1 MKKFKILHT
10 NDTHSYLNNF
20 HKRKH
25 FVDSKRLETE
35 NVLLVDAG
43 DNLRGSLYYAIFH
56 GEKEPYLLNKLGY
69 DYITLGN
76 HEFDNGSKDV
86 YQFVKKLDS
95 KVVLSNVLFNED
107 QYLKKWKNHY
117 RYVIHQ
123 FDDGIKVGIFGLLTE
138 TTPFSSSPSKQTH
151 FLNVVDTAKEMIVC
165 LKSQKVDVIILLS
178 HLGDDADLLLAQ
190 QVSGIHYII
199 GSHTHKVIEQ
209 PIIVTHSDGWQT
221 AIMQAGM
228 YGNYIGEIDVILEED
243 TAVLNAYHLTDLRH
257 YVDYD
262 TELAQEID
270 QWNEQIETIAYR
282 CVATLEE
289 DLVGQREIMKI
300 QSTNLTNLVT
310 DAYFDYAVSL
320 GFQPDIAIMN
330 SGGIRQSLLKGDVK
344 YADVLQTLPFACE
357 LVLCELTGEELFHSL
372 NEGEYPQVS
381 HAKITYEQTKQGVQ
395 LIDVQ
400 IKGQNGYEP
409 LDWTKKYLVVTNSF
423 IASGKNGYLGFEYK
437 KNLITESILDTEI
450 LASYLQKLQQPIKYT
465 DEVRKAIKVIS

>member
-25 FVDSKRLETE
+25 FVDSRRLE
-35 NVLLVDAG
+35 NKNLLLVDAG

-86 YQFVKKLDS
+86 YEFVKKLDS
-95 KVVLSNVLFNED
+95 KVVLSNVFFNED
-107 QYLKKWKNHY
+107 QYLKKIKNHY

-123 FDDGIKVGIFGLLTE
+123 FDDGIKVGLFGLLTE

-165 LKSQKVDVIILLS
+165 LKAQKVDVIILLS

-199 GSHTHKVIEQ
+199 GSHTHRVIEQ
-209 PIIVTHSDGWQT
+209 PIVVTNDNGWET
-221 AIMQAGM
+221 AVVQAGL
-228 YGNYIGEIDVILEED
+228 YGNYIGEIDVTLEDKQVIL
-243 TAVLNAYHLTDLRH
+243 NNYQLTDLTQ
-257 YVDYD
+257 YPYYD
-262 TELAQEID
+262 DTLAQEISE
-270 QWNEQIETIAYR
+270 WEKQIEEITHQVIAT
-282 CVATLEE
+282 VEE
-289 DLVGQREIMKI
+289 DLIGKREITKL

-310 DAYFDYAVSL
+310 DAYFEKAVSL

-330 SGGIRQSLLKGDVK
+330 SGGIRQSILAGDVK
-344 YADVLQTLPFACE
+344 YADVLQILPFACE
-357 LVLCELTGEELFHSL
+357 LVVCELTGAEIFNALHY
-372 NEGEYPQVS
+372 GEYPQVS
-381 HAKITYEQTKQGVQ
+381 RAKITYSQSETLQ
-395 LIDVQ
+395 LETVE
-400 IKGQNGYEP
+400 IKRENGYEM
-409 LDWTKKYLVVTNSF
+409 LDFSQTYLVVTNSF
-423 IASGKNGYLGFEYK
+423 IASGKDEYFGFENK
-437 KNLITESILDTEI
+437 ENLLTESVLDTDI
-450 LASYLQKLQQPIKYT
+450 LAEYLQQLEQPIKYT
-465 DEVRKAIKVIS
+465 DEIRKFVVL